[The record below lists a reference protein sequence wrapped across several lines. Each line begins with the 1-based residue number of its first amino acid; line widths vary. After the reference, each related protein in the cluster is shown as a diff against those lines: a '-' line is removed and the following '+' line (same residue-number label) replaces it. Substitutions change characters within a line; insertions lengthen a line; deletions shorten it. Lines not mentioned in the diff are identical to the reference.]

1 MPKEAKSNKWQ
12 DHYTRRA
19 KKEKYPAR
27 SVYKLQEI
35 QKKHNLI
42 QKGHKVLDLG
52 CSPGSWLIYA
62 ARQTG
67 SSGKVVGIDLKPV
80 SIQVPSHVEVLSV
93 DVLNIDPGTLDK
105 GFNVVLSDMAP
116 ATTGNKTVDAARSI
130 NLCESALH
138 IAKTVLVPGGSFVCK
153 VFQGSDF
160 NSFSEEIRTAFKVR
174 KIFKP
179 RSSRK
184 ESKEI
189 FIIGLG
195 CKKESEI

>member
-1 MPKEAKSNKWQ
+1 MKPKASKGNKWQ

-19 KKEKYPAR
+19 KKDKYPAR

-35 QKKHNLI
+35 QNKHHLIKK
-42 QKGHKVLDLG
+42 GDKVLDLG
-52 CSPGSWLIYA
+52 CCPGSWLLYA

-67 SSGKVVGIDLKPV
+67 SHGKVIGIDLNPV
-80 SIQVPSHVEVLSV
+80 SIQLPAQVSVLTA
-93 DVLNIDPGTLDK
+93 DVLELDAGTLETA
-105 GFNVVLSDMAP
+105 FNVVLSDLAP
-116 ATTGNKTVDAARSI
+116 ATTGNKTVDTARSI
-130 NLCESALH
+130 HLCESALH

-160 NSFSEEIRTAFKVR
+160 DSFSEEVRVTFETR

-184 ESKEI
+184 ASKEV
-189 FIIGLG
+189 FVIGIG
-195 CKKESEI
+195 KK

>member
-1 MPKEAKSNKWQ
+1 MKPKTSKRNQWQ

-27 SVYKLQEI
+27 SVYKLEEI
-35 QKKHNLI
+35 QRKHHLI
-42 QKGHKVLDLG
+42 RKGHKVLDLG
-52 CSPGSWLIYA
+52 CSPGSWLLYA

-67 SSGKVVGIDLKPV
+67 GSGKVVGVDLKPV
-80 SIQVPSHVEVLSV
+80 KIQVPSHVEVLTA
-93 DVLNIDPGTLDK
+93 DVLNMDTQALDK
-105 GFNVVLSDMAP
+105 GFDVVLSDMAP

-130 NLCESALH
+130 GLCESALY
-138 IAKTVLVPGGSFVCK
+138 IAKAALVPGGAFVCK

-160 NSFSEEIRTAFKVR
+160 NSFSEEIRTSFKER

-195 CKKESEI
+195 FQKNR